1 MLYLYKRIIFGTIT
15 NNKLADILDI
25 NTREK
30 IILIPLA
37 ISVILI
43 GIFPNL
49 FLDPMRLSLELIITN
64 YEIANAK

>member
-1 MLYLYKRIIFGTIT
+1 MCIR
-15 NNKLADILDI
+15 DSI

-37 ISVILI
+37 ISVILL

>member
-15 NNKLADILDI
+15 NNKLLEILDI

-37 ISVILI
+37 VSVIIL

-49 FLDPMRLSLELIITN
+49 FLDPMRLSLEMIISN